1 MKTSKGFSLVE
12 LIIVLTIIGIVLA
25 MAAPSFYKYRQNTNL
40 KEATRNLADDISL
53 YRQTSISQNVRYR
66 IVFNQPANT
75 YTIQRENPANSG
87 TYVNVTAKSPALVS
101 SPVIIMGGAS
111 SPSFSGGVAYI
122 TIQPRGTMNECTG
135 VSGCTVT
142 LQHTGRLS
150 TSTITTNLMGKVSVT
165 YDLKY

>member
-12 LIIVLTIIGIVLA
+12 LIIVLTIIGVVLA

-40 KEATRNLADDISL
+40 KEATRSLSADISL

-66 IVFNQPANT
+66 IVFNQSANT

-122 TIQPRGTMNECTG
+122 TIQPRGTMSAG
-135 VSGCTVT
+135 TVW